1 MNYYNRGINH
11 NSAVDNDIGKPTLF
25 ELKYLIKQPY
35 KNTYRQRQY
44 TLYEEP
50 HYREFHYPSH
60 NRISLVESS
69 RINQNLRAKPVA
81 HI

>member
-1 MNYYNRGINH
+1 MNYYNRGIDN
-11 NSAVDNDIGKPTLF
+11 NSAIDNDIGKLTLF

-35 KNTYRQRQY
+35 KNTYRQREY
-44 TLYEEP
+44 TLNEKS

-60 NRISLVESS
+60 NRISLVETS
-69 RINQNLRAKPVA
+69 RINKNLRTKPVA